1 MLGESLLEN
10 GWLLILVPFLAAL
23 GTAALAT
30 PIVARVAQALQVI
43 DRPNERKVNRRAD
56 IPLLG
61 GIAVSLGFFVGLS
74 TAVLMADGMSLAGRV
89 EGLLLGGVLLLF
101 VGAFDDRFALNARP
115 KLVAQILAATIAIY
129 YGFRID
135 HITDPFA
142 RQPWEM
148 PAWLSWVLTTLWIV
162 GVTNAMNLID
172 GLDGLATGVAA
183 IIGAT
188 LTLICWQVGQ
198 PMGVLLGVAFVGSL
212 LGFLP
217 YNFSPAKIF
226 LGDTGALF
234 IGYTLALLALE
245 GYAKV
250 SLLTFIVPL
259 LALAVPI
266 MDTVLSILRR
276 LKRRAHVFSADRQH
290 MHHRLL
296 ESEGSQRAAVLSI
309 YFLTACFCVI
319 ALSFTKLEGYAAI
332 LFLLAVVALTWRL
345 LRNLGF
351 FDVDGPGD
359 ASPRGGS
366 TGAAGEKRA

>member
-1 MLGESLLEN
+1 MSLTT
-10 GWLLILVPFLAAL
+10 IAIAAL
-23 GTAALAT
+23 CSVAVAALAT
-30 PIVARVAQALQVI
+30 PLISRLATALQVI
-43 DRPNERKVNRRAD
+43 DRPNERKVNRREN
-56 IPLLG
+56 IPLMGGVAVALG
-61 GIAVSLGFFVGLS
+61 SFTGLAAGIVLQSGL
-74 TAVLMADGMSLAGRV
+74 RV
-89 EGLLLGGVLLLF
+89 ENHIEGYLLGGVLLLGI
-101 VGAFDDRFALNARP
+101 GAFDDRFALQARP
-115 KLVAQILAATIAIY
+115 KLLAQVAAAAIAIL

-142 RQPWEM
+142 RQISLPVWM
-148 PAWLSWVLTTLWIV
+148 SWVATTLWIV
-162 GVTNAMNLID
+162 GVTNALNLID

-188 LTLICWQVGQ
+188 LTIICWQIGQ
-198 PMGVLLGVAFVGSL
+198 PLGVLLGCTFVGSL

-217 YNFSPAKIF
+217 WNFSPAKIV

-245 GYAKV
+245 GYAKA

-266 MDTVLSILRR
+266 MDTALSIVRR
-276 LKRRAHVFSADRQH
+276 IRRRAHPFAADRQH

-309 YFLTACFCVI
+309 YFLTGCFCVI

-332 LFLLAVVALTWRL
+332 LFLLAVIALTWRL

-351 FDVDGPGD
+351 FEVESED
-359 ASPRGGS
+359 AASRAS
-366 TGAAGEKRA
+366 GEKRA